1 MTMEKF
7 QPGQIGEL
15 EVEVSKEAT
24 TNRMGREGADVL
36 STPALLGL
44 MENASIRATEPY
56 LPEGHTTVG
65 YAVDGLR
72 HFAPTS
78 IGEVVKIKSVLT
90 EVDRNRLTYSIEA
103 YEGDK
108 KIGVAV
114 HKRAVVST
122 SPQPQE

>member
-7 QPGQIGEL
+7 KPGQKADL
-15 EVEVSKEAT
+15 EVEVTKEHT

-44 MENASIRATEPY
+44 MENASIKASEPY
-56 LPEGHTTVG
+56 LPEGYTTVG

-72 HFAPTS
+72 HLAPTP
-78 IGEVVKIKSVLT
+78 IGERVLVRSELT

-103 YEGDK
+103 FEGDK
-108 KIGVAV
+108 RVAMAT
-114 HKRAVVST
+114 HKRAVIST
-122 SPQPQE
+122 APDA